1 MIKMLQLCPLKIFS
15 KRIYYSIPTGQPI
28 SFKSLKDSCSM
39 LCEQRRKQS
48 AKAAVMKL
56 VLKKNKKNA
65 RTKSVEVLQVN
76 DNSSQLIETQIRTL
90 KSSQFHLVQSKES
103 NSAANKCNNEDESNE
118 MKDNEKQERLEE
130 ELETSPVIPEKKIT
144 QKVMNQAIS
153 NINRKS
159 EESAKVK
166 KLLMDKEK
174 LIKETVLNETLLA
187 YTDACVNC
195 GLTGR
200 GYTTLRHY
208 LTPKRL
214 KKARVINVNIFNT
227 LLHAYAAEAKLDKV
241 KEILDIVLHQHS
253 DLLRPNIQTFA
264 AVLECL
270 GRKEVK
276 PRYTEQIAGV
286 IEQMKHYGFSINDL
300 FIDCFFTRDQ
310 RRVVL
315 SAVHRTHPDFV
326 PHIPSP
332 VLNYD
337 CDLLTELDKNHAAWV
352 SPADGVLDINTLQS
366 GAQEQISTEAQGSVC
381 VNSISCNH
389 DVEGDERIE
398 EYRKIFE
405 ETKDQW
411 RRTIREAFNRD
422 LSMIRTQHNKLK
434 TYREV
439 NMFSINKK
447 RHSGILHKQVD
458 LYEKYCEWFSINK
471 KRHSGIL
478 HKQVELYEK
487 YCEWYLDPQSSEP
500 CPNTRHKWQLLLHQ
514 HPNGPNLN
522 TPDVVW
528 PTSVLSSVGKFLY
541 NIIVKDLKIN
551 INLLKSSKNCPERWL
566 PAFYPLFRTGGR
578 TMNEE
583 LKPHPVLTK
592 LFRATLPPTLD
603 FEVTHVPMTSPPLP
617 WYCANKG
624 GYIISQVPFIRLPL
638 QAQQQLVKLQNMNQQ
653 QLYPALDSLNQLSST
668 PWVVN
673 ERILDVITEVFQNGG
688 SDKLDIP
695 LPASSFPLP
704 PAVSRSMSQKER
716 QEAFRE
722 RCTLKRQKSEMFSLW
737 CDALYRLSLAHHF
750 KGRVFWLPHNMDF
763 RGRVYPCPPHLNHL
777 GSDMARG
784 ILDIAV
790 MLGSLPMLTPTLFSM
805 IFWTR
810 RTRRVHANSI
820 LNDILDSAQNP
831 LSGRMWWADSENP
844 WQTLACCMEIQAAL
858 DSDCP
863 AEFLSGFPVHQDGS
877 CNGLQHYAALGRDQ
891 AGAVSVNLVP
901 AAVPQ
906 DVYSAVAA
914 LVERERSKDAA
925 NGLKIAQIM
934 DGFVRRKV
942 IKQTVMTT
950 VYGVTRYGARLQIV
964 KQLKDIESYPQE
976 HVWSGSSYLMNKTF
990 DCLREMF
997 TSTREIQDWFTS
1009 CAKFISLVRARH
1021 VEWVTPL
1028 GLPVVQHYHK
1038 TSKSAQRTPSM
1049 MTVSRNMD
1057 GDLFNK
1063 PNMTKQKNAFPP
1075 NFVHSL
1081 DSTHMMLTSLHC
1093 EDAGITYVSVHDCFW
1108 THPATV
1114 PIMNKSVADITIAKP
1129 SLECFSKPNMTK
1141 QKNAFPPN
1149 FVHSLDSTHM
1159 MLTSL
1164 HCEDAGIT
1172 YVSVHD
1178 CFWTHPATVPIMNKI
1193 CRQQFVNLHSQ
1204 PILEDLSVQLIN
1216 NYASSE
1222 SELEA
1227 SASNKER
1234 QMREKLNELL
1244 TKVPPKGDLDV
1255 RQVLNSV
1262 YFFS

>member
-15 KRIYYSIPTGQPI
+15 KRIYYSIPTGQPM

-118 MKDNEKQERLEE
+118 MKDNEKQESLEE

-153 NINRKS
+153 NINKKS
-159 EESAKVK
+159 EESAKLK

-187 YTDACVNC
+187 YTDAC
-195 GLTGR
+195 
-200 GYTTLRHY
+200 
-208 LTPKRL
+208 RL

-315 SAVHRTHPDFV
+315 AAVHRIHPDFV

-381 VNSISCNH
+381 INSISCNH

-439 NMFSINKK
+439 NIYPFLRVLTPEEYEDILLMEVTKLIHGSDYYSPTLSTLYRNLGRQVYNKFSINKK

-458 LYEKYCEWFSINK
+458 
-471 KRHSGIL
+471 
-478 HKQVELYEK
+478 LYEK

-777 GSDMARG
+777 GSDMARSMLRFARRIPLG
-784 ILDIAV
+784 PDGLNWLKIHCINLTGLKKREAIAER
-790 MLGSLPMLTPTLFSM
+790 L
-805 IFWTR
+805 R
-810 RTRRVHANSI
+810 YANSI

-1114 PIMNKSVADITIAKP
+1114 PIMNK
-1129 SLECFSKPNMTK
+1129 
-1141 QKNAFPPN
+1141 
-1149 FVHSLDSTHM
+1149 
-1159 MLTSL
+1159 
-1164 HCEDAGIT
+1164 
-1172 YVSVHD
+1172 
-1178 CFWTHPATVPIMNKI
+1178 I

-1216 NYASSE
+1216 NYASSG